1 MKPVL
6 KTQKLALPQV
16 QRYLQGAKR
25 SLFILGFSLI
35 TLGVNELSVLA
46 QTRQP
51 TNAELK
57 KLRQELQQF
66 IRSVKNN
73 RTGVGYLQV
82 QDRLTQVEKK
92 TRESFV
98 RAWSKTEPE
107 LAPFF
112 GRWVGYENSS
122 HIYPSN
128 SKGRVC
134 VFETAEG
141 SGRLTT
147 GVFSNGVIKTNIGE
161 VLFKEGNYYLGS
173 ALLKNGRFVGNNSEI
188 PLHSP
193 RPVESLS
200 GLLEYIFEASE
211 KNQISQQFKAAG
223 CTSSLPNSSAN
234 TQPQNKNVSKM
245 NNQELSR

>member
-16 QRYLQGAKR
+16 QQYLQWAKR

-98 RAWSKTEPE
+98 RAWSKTEPG
-107 LAPFF
+107 LAPFM
-112 GRWVGYENSS
+112 GIWSGYEHSE

-128 SKGRVC
+128 TKGKVC
-134 VFETAEG
+134 IVSTGEG
-141 SGRLTT
+141 SGSLT
-147 GVFSNGVIKTNIGE
+147 NGLIKINGRKIM
-161 VLFKEGNYYLGS
+161 LFKEGNFLGS
-173 ALLKNGRFVGNNSEI
+173 ALLKNGRFVSDNGEI
-188 PLHSP
+188 PLNNP
-193 RPVESLS
+193 RRIEPLNR
-200 GLLEYIFEASE
+200 LLESIFEASE

-234 TQPQNKNVSKM
+234 TLRK
-245 NNQELSR
+245 R

>member
-1 MKPVL
+1 MNKRCL
-6 KTQKLALPQV
+6 RQAKL
-16 QRYLQGAKR
+16 R
-25 SLFILGFSLI
+25 LFILGFSLI
-35 TLGVNELSVLA
+35 TLTANELSVLA

-51 TNAELK
+51 TNTELR
-57 KLRQELQQF
+57 KLRQGLQQQ
-66 IRSVKNN
+66 IRRTKNN
-73 RTGVGYLQV
+73 NVGAGHLQ
-82 QDRLTQVEKK
+82 DSRTQVEKN

-112 GRWVGYENSS
+112 GLWVGYENIS

-134 VFETAEG
+134 VVETAEG

-173 ALLKNGRFVGNNSEI
+173 ALLKNGRFVSNNSEI
-188 PLHSP
+188 PLRSP

-200 GLLEYIFEASE
+200 GLLENIFEASE

-223 CTSSLPNSSAN
+223 CTSS
-234 TQPQNKNVSKM
+234 TVRSK
-245 NNQELSR
+245 

>member
-51 TNAELK
+51 TNAEIK
-57 KLRQELQQF
+57 RLRQELQQQ
-66 IRSVKNN
+66 ISN
-73 RTGVGYLQV
+73 VGAGSL
-82 QDRLTQVEKK
+82 QDRRTQVEKK

-234 TQPQNKNVSKM
+234 KYTTPKQK
-245 NNQELSR
+245 RF

>member
-16 QRYLQGAKR
+16 QQYLQWAKR

-51 TNAELK
+51 TNAEIK
-57 KLRQELQQF
+57 RLRQELEQQ
-66 IRSVKNN
+66 IRRAKNN
-73 RTGVGYLQV
+73 NVGAGYLQ
-82 QDRLTQVEKK
+82 DRRTQVEKK

-112 GRWVGYENSS
+112 GQWVGYENSS

-173 ALLKNGRFVGNNSEI
+173 ALLKNGRFVSNNSEI

-234 TQPQNKNVSKM
+234 TLRK
-245 NNQELSR
+245 R

>member
-16 QRYLQGAKR
+16 QQYLQWAKR

-51 TNAELK
+51 TNAEIK
-57 KLRQELQQF
+57 KLREELQQQ
-66 IRSVKNN
+66 ISRIKNN
-73 RTGVGYLQV
+73 NVGHDYLQ
-82 QDRLTQVEKK
+82 DTRTQVEKK

-98 RAWSKTEPE
+98 RAWSKTEPG
-107 LAPFF
+107 LAPFM
-112 GRWVGYENSS
+112 GIWSGYEHSE

-128 SKGRVC
+128 TKGKVC
-134 VFETAEG
+134 IVSTGEG
-141 SGRLTT
+141 SGSLTT
-147 GVFSNGVIKTNIGE
+147 GILSNGLIKINGRKIM
-161 VLFKEGNYYLGS
+161 LFKEGNFLGS
-173 ALLKNGRFVGNNSEI
+173 ALLKNGRFVSDNGEI
-188 PLHSP
+188 PLNNP
-193 RPVESLS
+193 RRIEPLNR
-200 GLLEYIFEASE
+200 LLESIFEASE

-234 TQPQNKNVSKM
+234 TLRK
-245 NNQELSR
+245 R

>member
-16 QRYLQGAKR
+16 QRYLPWAKR

-51 TNAELK
+51 TNAEIK
-57 KLRQELQQF
+57 RLRQELQQQ
-66 IRSVKNN
+66 ISRTKNN
-73 RTGVGYLQV
+73 NVGASYLQ
-82 QDRLTQVEKK
+82 DRRTQVEKK

-98 RAWSKTEPE
+98 RAWSKTEPG
-107 LAPFF
+107 LAPFM
-112 GRWVGYENSS
+112 GIWSGYEHSE

-128 SKGRVC
+128 TKGKVC
-134 VFETAEG
+134 IVSTGEG
-141 SGRLTT
+141 SGSLTT
-147 GVFSNGVIKTNIGE
+147 GILSNGLIKINGRKIM
-161 VLFKEGNYYLGS
+161 LFKEGNFLGY
-173 ALLKNGRFVGNNSEI
+173 ALLKNGRFVSDNGEI
-188 PLHSP
+188 PLNNP
-193 RPVESLS
+193 GPIEPLNRL
-200 GLLEYIFEASE
+200 LLEYISEASE
-211 KNQISQQFKAAG
+211 KSKIEKQFKAAG

>member
-1 MKPVL
+1 MNKRCL
-6 KTQKLALPQV
+6 RQAKL
-16 QRYLQGAKR
+16 R
-25 SLFILGFSLI
+25 LFILGFSLI
-35 TLGVNELSVLA
+35 TLTANELSVLA

-51 TNAELK
+51 TNTELR
-57 KLRQELQQF
+57 KLRQGLQQQ
-66 IRSVKNN
+66 IRRTKNN
-73 RTGVGYLQV
+73 NVGASYLQ
-82 QDRLTQVEKK
+82 DRRTQVEKK

-112 GRWVGYENSS
+112 GQWVGYENIS

-134 VFETAEG
+134 VVETAEG

-234 TQPQNKNVSKM
+234 TLRK
-245 NNQELSR
+245 R

>member
-1 MKPVL
+1 MNKRCL
-6 KTQKLALPQV
+6 RQAKL
-16 QRYLQGAKR
+16 R
-25 SLFILGFSLI
+25 LFILGFSLI
-35 TLGVNELSVLA
+35 TLTANELSVLA

-51 TNAELK
+51 TNTELR
-57 KLRQELQQF
+57 KLRQGLQQQ
-66 IRSVKNN
+66 IRRTKNN
-73 RTGVGYLQV
+73 NVGAGHLQ
-82 QDRLTQVEKK
+82 DSRTQVEKN

-112 GRWVGYENSS
+112 GLWVGYENIS

-134 VFETAEG
+134 VVETAEG

-173 ALLKNGRFVGNNSEI
+173 ALLKNGRFVSNNGEI
-188 PLHSP
+188 PLRSP

-200 GLLEYIFEASE
+200 GLLENIFEASE

-223 CTSSLPNSSAN
+223 CTSS
-234 TQPQNKNVSKM
+234 TVRSK
-245 NNQELSR
+245 

>member
-1 MKPVL
+1 MNKRCL
-6 KTQKLALPQV
+6 RQAKL
-16 QRYLQGAKR
+16 R
-25 SLFILGFSLI
+25 LFILGFSLI
-35 TLGVNELSVLA
+35 TLTANELSVLA

-51 TNAELK
+51 TNTELR
-57 KLRQELQQF
+57 KLRQELQQQ
-66 IRSVKNN
+66 IRRTKNN
-73 RTGVGYLQV
+73 NVGAGHLQ
-82 QDRLTQVEKK
+82 DSRTQVEKN

-173 ALLKNGRFVGNNSEI
+173 ALLKNGRFVSNNSEI
-188 PLHSP
+188 PLRSP

-200 GLLEYIFEASE
+200 GLLENIFEASE

-223 CTSSLPNSSAN
+223 CTSS
-234 TQPQNKNVSKM
+234 TVRSK
-245 NNQELSR
+245 

>member
-6 KTQKLALPQV
+6 KTQKLVLPQV
-16 QRYLQGAKR
+16 QRYLPWAKR

-51 TNAELK
+51 TNAEIK
-57 KLRQELQQF
+57 RLRQELQQQ
-66 IRSVKNN
+66 ISN
-73 RTGVGYLQV
+73 VGAGSL
-82 QDRLTQVEKK
+82 QDRRTQVEKK

-188 PLHSP
+188 PLRSP

-200 GLLEYIFEASE
+200 GLLESIFEASE

-234 TQPQNKNVSKM
+234 TLRK
-245 NNQELSR
+245 R

>member
-1 MKPVL
+1 MNKRCL
-6 KTQKLALPQV
+6 RQAKL
-16 QRYLQGAKR
+16 R
-25 SLFILGFSLI
+25 LFILGFSLI
-35 TLGVNELSVLA
+35 TLAANELSVLA

-51 TNAELK
+51 TNTELR
-57 KLRQELQQF
+57 KLRQELQQYI
-66 IRSVKNN
+66 IRLTKNN
-73 RTGVGYLQV
+73 TVHL
-82 QDRLTQVEKK
+82 QDRRTQVEKN

-134 VFETAEG
+134 VVETAEG

-173 ALLKNGRFVGNNSEI
+173 ALLKNGRFVSNNSEI

-193 RPVESLS
+193 TPVESLS
-200 GLLEYIFEASE
+200 GLLENIFEASE

-223 CTSSLPNSSAN
+223 CTSS
-234 TQPQNKNVSKM
+234 TVRSK
-245 NNQELSR
+245 

>member
-6 KTQKLALPQV
+6 KTQKLVLPQV
-16 QRYLQGAKR
+16 QRYLPWAKR

-51 TNAELK
+51 TNAEIK
-57 KLRQELQQF
+57 RLRQELQQQ
-66 IRSVKNN
+66 ISN
-73 RTGVGYLQV
+73 VGAGSL
-82 QDRLTQVEKK
+82 QDRRTQVEKK

-173 ALLKNGRFVGNNSEI
+173 ALLKNGRFVSNNSEI

-234 TQPQNKNVSKM
+234 TLRK
-245 NNQELSR
+245 R

>member
-1 MKPVL
+1 MNKRCL
-6 KTQKLALPQV
+6 RQAKL
-16 QRYLQGAKR
+16 R
-25 SLFILGFSLI
+25 LFILGFSLI
-35 TLGVNELSVLA
+35 TLAANELSVLA

-51 TNAELK
+51 TNTELR
-57 KLRQELQQF
+57 KLRQELQQYI
-66 IRSVKNN
+66 IRLTKNN
-73 RTGVGYLQV
+73 TVHL
-82 QDRLTQVEKK
+82 QDRRTQVEKN

-134 VFETAEG
+134 VVETAEG

-173 ALLKNGRFVGNNSEI
+173 ALLKNGRFVSNSSEI

-193 RPVESLS
+193 EPVKSLS
-200 GLLEYIFEASE
+200 GLLENIFEASE

-223 CTSSLPNSSAN
+223 CTSS
-234 TQPQNKNVSKM
+234 TVRSK
-245 NNQELSR
+245 

>member
-16 QRYLQGAKR
+16 QRYLPWAKR

-51 TNAELK
+51 TNAEIK
-57 KLRQELQQF
+57 RLRQELQQQ
-66 IRSVKNN
+66 ISN
-73 RTGVGYLQV
+73 VGAGSL
-82 QDRLTQVEKK
+82 QDRRTQVEKK

-98 RAWSKTEPE
+98 RAWSKTEPG
-107 LAPFF
+107 LAPFM
-112 GRWVGYENSS
+112 GIWSGYEHSE

-128 SKGRVC
+128 TKGKVC
-134 VFETAEG
+134 IVSTGEG
-141 SGRLTT
+141 SGSLTT
-147 GVFSNGVIKTNIGE
+147 GILSNGLIKINGRKIM
-161 VLFKEGNYYLGS
+161 LFKEGNFLGY
-173 ALLKNGRFVGNNSEI
+173 ALLKNGRFVSDNGEI
-188 PLHSP
+188 PLNNP
-193 RPVESLS
+193 GPIEPLNR
-200 GLLEYIFEASE
+200 LLESIFEASE

-234 TQPQNKNVSKM
+234 TLRK
-245 NNQELSR
+245 R

>member
-6 KTQKLALPQV
+6 KTQKLVLPQV
-16 QRYLQGAKR
+16 QRYLSGAKR

-51 TNAELK
+51 TNAEIK
-57 KLRQELQQF
+57 RLRQELQQQ
-66 IRSVKNN
+66 ISRTKNN
-73 RTGVGYLQV
+73 NVGASYLQ
-82 QDRLTQVEKK
+82 DRRTQVEKK

>member
-6 KTQKLALPQV
+6 KTQKLLLPQV
-16 QRYLQGAKR
+16 QRYLSWAKR

-98 RAWSKTEPE
+98 RAWSKTEPG
-107 LAPFF
+107 LAPFM
-112 GRWVGYENSS
+112 GIWSGYEHSE

-128 SKGRVC
+128 TKGKVC
-134 VFETAEG
+134 IVSTGEG
-141 SGRLTT
+141 SGSLTT
-147 GVFSNGVIKTNIGE
+147 GILSNGLIKINGRKIM
-161 VLFKEGNYYLGS
+161 LFKEGNFLGY
-173 ALLKNGRFVGNNSEI
+173 ALLKNDRFVSDNGEI
-188 PLHSP
+188 PLNNP
-193 RPVESLS
+193 TPIEPLNRL
-200 GLLEYIFEASE
+200 LLEYISEASE
-211 KNQISQQFKAAG
+211 KSKIEKQFKAAG

-234 TQPQNKNVSKM
+234 KYTTPKQK
-245 NNQELSR
+245 RF

>member
-16 QRYLQGAKR
+16 QQYLQGAKR

-112 GRWVGYENSS
+112 GQWVGYENIS
-122 HIYPSN
+122 HIYPSK

-141 SGRLTT
+141 SGSLTI
-147 GVFSNGVIKTNIGE
+147 GVFSNGVIKTNIGG

-173 ALLKNGRFVGNNSEI
+173 ALLKNGRFVGNNSEHPFRSPTTI
-188 PLHSP
+188 KPLNK
-193 RPVESLS
+193 
-200 GLLEYIFEASE
+200 LLENIFEASE
-211 KNQISQQFKAAG
+211 KKQISQQFKAAG

-234 TQPQNKNVSKM
+234 TLRK
-245 NNQELSR
+245 R

>member
-1 MKPVL
+1 M

-16 QRYLQGAKR
+16 QQYLQWAKR

-51 TNAELK
+51 TNAEIK
-57 KLRQELQQF
+57 RLRQELEQQ
-66 IRSVKNN
+66 IRRAKNN
-73 RTGVGYLQV
+73 NVGAGYLQ
-82 QDRLTQVEKK
+82 DRRTQVEKK

-112 GRWVGYENSS
+112 GQWVGYENSS

-173 ALLKNGRFVGNNSEI
+173 ALLKNGRFVSNNSEI

-234 TQPQNKNVSKM
+234 TLRK
-245 NNQELSR
+245 R

>member
-1 MKPVL
+1 MNKRCL
-6 KTQKLALPQV
+6 RQAKL
-16 QRYLQGAKR
+16 R
-25 SLFILGFSLI
+25 LFILGFSLI
-35 TLGVNELSVLA
+35 TLTANELSVLA

-51 TNAELK
+51 TNTELR
-57 KLRQELQQF
+57 KLRQELQQQ
-66 IRSVKNN
+66 IRRTKNN
-73 RTGVGYLQV
+73 NVGAGHLQ
-82 QDRLTQVEKK
+82 DSRTQVEKN

-98 RAWSKTEPE
+98 RAWSKTEPK

-112 GRWVGYENSS
+112 GLWVGYENIS

-134 VFETAEG
+134 VVETAEG

-173 ALLKNGRFVGNNSEI
+173 ALLKNGRFVSNNSEI
-188 PLHSP
+188 PLRSP

-200 GLLEYIFEASE
+200 GLLENIFEASE

-223 CTSSLPNSSAN
+223 CTSS
-234 TQPQNKNVSKM
+234 TVRSK
-245 NNQELSR
+245 

>member
-1 MKPVL
+1 MNKRCL
-6 KTQKLALPQV
+6 RQAKLQ
-16 QRYLQGAKR
+16 
-25 SLFILGFSLI
+25 LFILGFSLI
-35 TLGVNELSVLA
+35 TLTANELSVLA

-51 TNAELK
+51 TNTELR
-57 KLRQELQQF
+57 KLRQELQQQ
-66 IRSVKNN
+66 IRRTKNN
-73 RTGVGYLQV
+73 NVGAGHLQ
-82 QDRLTQVEKK
+82 DSRTQVEKN

-112 GRWVGYENSS
+112 GLWVGYENIS

-134 VFETAEG
+134 VVETAEG

-173 ALLKNGRFVGNNSEI
+173 ALLKNGRFVSNNSEI
-188 PLHSP
+188 PLRTP

-200 GLLEYIFEASE
+200 GLLENIFEASE

-223 CTSSLPNSSAN
+223 CTSS
-234 TQPQNKNVSKM
+234 TVRSK
-245 NNQELSR
+245 

>member
-16 QRYLQGAKR
+16 QRYLPWAKR

-51 TNAELK
+51 TNAEIK
-57 KLRQELQQF
+57 RLRQELQQQ
-66 IRSVKNN
+66 ISN
-73 RTGVGYLQV
+73 VGAGSL
-82 QDRLTQVEKK
+82 QDRRTQVEKK

-188 PLHSP
+188 PLRSP

-200 GLLEYIFEASE
+200 GLLESIFEASE

>member
-16 QRYLQGAKR
+16 QQYLQGAKR

-51 TNAELK
+51 TNAEIK
-57 KLRQELQQF
+57 RLRQELQQQ
-66 IRSVKNN
+66 ISN
-73 RTGVGYLQV
+73 VGAGSL
-82 QDRLTQVEKK
+82 QDRRTQVEKK

-112 GRWVGYENSS
+112 GRWVGYENIS
-122 HIYPSN
+122 HIYPSK

-141 SGRLTT
+141 SGSLTI
-147 GVFSNGVIKTNIGE
+147 GVFSNGVIKTNIGG

-173 ALLKNGRFVGNNSEI
+173 ALLKNGRFVGNNSERPFRSPTTI
-188 PLHSP
+188 EPLNK
-193 RPVESLS
+193 
-200 GLLEYIFEASE
+200 LLENIFEASE
-211 KNQISQQFKAAG
+211 KKQISQQFKAAG

-234 TQPQNKNVSKM
+234 TQPKTKTF
-245 NNQELSR
+245 LK

>member
-1 MKPVL
+1 MNKRCL
-6 KTQKLALPQV
+6 RQAKL
-16 QRYLQGAKR
+16 R
-25 SLFILGFSLI
+25 LFILGFSLI
-35 TLGVNELSVLA
+35 TLTANELSVLA

-51 TNAELK
+51 TNTELR
-57 KLRQELQQF
+57 KLRQELQQHI
-66 IRSVKNN
+66 IRLTKNN
-73 RTGVGYLQV
+73 TVGTGHLQ
-82 QDRLTQVEKK
+82 DSRTQVEKN

-112 GRWVGYENSS
+112 GLWVGYENIS

-134 VFETAEG
+134 VVETAEG

-173 ALLKNGRFVGNNSEI
+173 ALLKNGRFVSNNSEI

-223 CTSSLPNSSAN
+223 CTSS
-234 TQPQNKNVSKM
+234 TVRSK
-245 NNQELSR
+245 

>member
-16 QRYLQGAKR
+16 QRYLPWAKR

-51 TNAELK
+51 TNAEIK
-57 KLRQELQQF
+57 RLRQELQQQ
-66 IRSVKNN
+66 ISRTKNN
-73 RTGVGYLQV
+73 NVGASYLQ
-82 QDRLTQVEKK
+82 DRRTQVEKK

-98 RAWSKTEPE
+98 RAWSKTEPG
-107 LAPFF
+107 LAPFM
-112 GRWVGYENSS
+112 GIWSGYEHSE

-128 SKGRVC
+128 TKGKVC
-134 VFETAEG
+134 IVSTGEG
-141 SGRLTT
+141 SGSLTT
-147 GVFSNGVIKTNIGE
+147 GILSNGLIKINGRKIM
-161 VLFKEGNYYLGS
+161 LFKEGNFLGY
-173 ALLKNGRFVGNNSEI
+173 ALLKNGRFVSDNGEI
-188 PLHSP
+188 PLNNP
-193 RPVESLS
+193 GPIEPLNR
-200 GLLEYIFEASE
+200 LLESIFEASE

-234 TQPQNKNVSKM
+234 TLRK
-245 NNQELSR
+245 R

>member
-16 QRYLQGAKR
+16 QQYLQGAKR

-51 TNAELK
+51 TNAEIK
-57 KLRQELQQF
+57 RLRQELQQQ
-66 IRSVKNN
+66 ISN
-73 RTGVGYLQV
+73 VGAGSL
-82 QDRLTQVEKK
+82 QDRRTQVEKK

-112 GRWVGYENSS
+112 GQWVGYENIS
-122 HIYPSN
+122 HIYPSK

-141 SGRLTT
+141 SGSLTI
-147 GVFSNGVIKTNIGE
+147 GVFSNGVIKTNIGG

-173 ALLKNGRFVGNNSEI
+173 ALLKNGRFVGNNSEHPFRSPTTI
-188 PLHSP
+188 EPLNK
-193 RPVESLS
+193 
-200 GLLEYIFEASE
+200 LLENIFEASE
-211 KNQISQQFKAAG
+211 KKQISQQFKAAG

-234 TQPQNKNVSKM
+234 TQPKTKTF
-245 NNQELSR
+245 LK

>member
-6 KTQKLALPQV
+6 KTQKLVLPQV
-16 QRYLQGAKR
+16 QRYLPWAKR

-51 TNAELK
+51 TNAEIK
-57 KLRQELQQF
+57 RLRQELQQQ
-66 IRSVKNN
+66 ISN
-73 RTGVGYLQV
+73 VGAGSL
-82 QDRLTQVEKK
+82 QDRRTQVEKK

-112 GRWVGYENSS
+112 GQWVGYENSS

-173 ALLKNGRFVGNNSEI
+173 ALLKNGRFVSNNSEI

-234 TQPQNKNVSKM
+234 TLRK
-245 NNQELSR
+245 R

>member
-51 TNAELK
+51 TNAEIK
-57 KLRQELQQF
+57 RLRQELQQQ
-66 IRSVKNN
+66 ISRTKNN
-73 RTGVGYLQV
+73 NVGASYLQ
-82 QDRLTQVEKK
+82 DRRTQVEKK

>member
-51 TNAELK
+51 TNAEIK
-57 KLRQELQQF
+57 RLRQELQQQ
-66 IRSVKNN
+66 ISRTKNN
-73 RTGVGYLQV
+73 NVGASYLQ
-82 QDRLTQVEKK
+82 DRRTQVEKK

-234 TQPQNKNVSKM
+234 KYTTPKQK
-245 NNQELSR
+245 RF

>member
-51 TNAELK
+51 TNAEIK
-57 KLRQELQQF
+57 RLRQELQQQ
-66 IRSVKNN
+66 ISRTKNN
-73 RTGVGYLQV
+73 NVGASYLQ
-82 QDRLTQVEKK
+82 DRRTQVEKK

-234 TQPQNKNVSKM
+234 TQPQNKNISKM

>member
-16 QRYLQGAKR
+16 QQYLQGAKR

-51 TNAELK
+51 TNAEIK
-57 KLRQELQQF
+57 KLREELQQQ
-66 IRSVKNN
+66 ISRIKNN
-73 RTGVGYLQV
+73 NVSPDYLQ
-82 QDRLTQVEKK
+82 DTRTQVEKK

-112 GRWVGYENSS
+112 GRWVGYENII
-122 HIYPSN
+122 HIYPSK

-141 SGRLTT
+141 SGSLTI
-147 GVFSNGVIKTNIGE
+147 GVFSNGVIKTNIGG

-173 ALLKNGRFVGNNSEI
+173 ALLKNGRFVGNNSERPFRSPTTI
-188 PLHSP
+188 KPLNK
-193 RPVESLS
+193 
-200 GLLEYIFEASE
+200 LLENIFEASE
-211 KNQISQQFKAAG
+211 KKQISQQFKAAG

-234 TQPQNKNVSKM
+234 TQPKTKTF
-245 NNQELSR
+245 LK

>member
-6 KTQKLALPQV
+6 KTQKLVLPQV

-51 TNAELK
+51 TNAEIK
-57 KLRQELQQF
+57 KLREELQQQ
-66 IRSVKNN
+66 ISN
-73 RTGVGYLQV
+73 VGAGSL
-82 QDRLTQVEKK
+82 QDRRTQVEKK

-188 PLHSP
+188 PLRSP

-200 GLLEYIFEASE
+200 GLLENIFEASE

-223 CTSSLPNSSAN
+223 CTSSLPNSSEN
-234 TQPQNKNVSKM
+234 TQPKPKTF
-245 NNQELSR
+245 LK

>member
-6 KTQKLALPQV
+6 KTQKLVLPQV
-16 QRYLQGAKR
+16 QRYLPWAKR
-25 SLFILGFSLI
+25 YLRWAKPSLFILGFSLI

-51 TNAELK
+51 TNAEIK
-57 KLRQELQQF
+57 RLRQELQQQ
-66 IRSVKNN
+66 IRRTKNN
-73 RTGVGYLQV
+73 NVGAGYLQ
-82 QDRLTQVEKK
+82 DRRTQVEKK

-98 RAWSKTEPE
+98 RAWSKTEPG
-107 LAPFF
+107 LAPFM
-112 GRWVGYENSS
+112 GIWSGYENSE

-128 SKGRVC
+128 TKGQVC
-134 VFETAEG
+134 IVSTTEG
-141 SGRLTT
+141 YGSFKT
-147 GVFSNGVIKTNIGE
+147 GILSNGLIKTNGGE

-173 ALLKNGRFVGNNSEI
+173 AFLKNGRFVSNNSEI

-193 RPVESLS
+193 TPVEPLNR
-200 GLLEYIFEASE
+200 LFEYISEASE

-234 TQPQNKNVSKM
+234 TLRKRSQSAP
-245 NNQELSR
+245 

>member
-6 KTQKLALPQV
+6 KTQKLVLPQV
-16 QRYLQGAKR
+16 QRYLPWAKR

-51 TNAELK
+51 TNAEIK
-57 KLRQELQQF
+57 RLRQELQQQ
-66 IRSVKNN
+66 ISN
-73 RTGVGYLQV
+73 VGAGSL
-82 QDRLTQVEKK
+82 QDRRTQVEKK

-112 GRWVGYENSS
+112 GRWVGYENTS

-188 PLHSP
+188 PLRSP

-200 GLLEYIFEASE
+200 GLLESIFEASE

-234 TQPQNKNVSKM
+234 TLRK
-245 NNQELSR
+245 R

>member
-1 MKPVL
+1 MNKRCL
-6 KTQKLALPQV
+6 RQAKL
-16 QRYLQGAKR
+16 R
-25 SLFILGFSLI
+25 LFILGFSLI
-35 TLGVNELSVLA
+35 TLTANELSVLA

-51 TNAELK
+51 TNTELR
-57 KLRQELQQF
+57 KLRQELQQH
-66 IRSVKNN
+66 II
-73 RTGVGYLQV
+73 
-82 QDRLTQVEKK
+82 RLTKNISVHLQDSRAQVEKN

-112 GRWVGYENSS
+112 GLWVGYENSS
-122 HIYPSN
+122 YIYPSN

-134 VFETAEG
+134 VVETAEG

-173 ALLKNGRFVGNNSEI
+173 ALLKNGRFVSTNGEI
-188 PLHSP
+188 PLRSP

-200 GLLEYIFEASE
+200 GLLESIFEASE

-223 CTSSLPNSSAN
+223 CTSS
-234 TQPQNKNVSKM
+234 TVRSK
-245 NNQELSR
+245 